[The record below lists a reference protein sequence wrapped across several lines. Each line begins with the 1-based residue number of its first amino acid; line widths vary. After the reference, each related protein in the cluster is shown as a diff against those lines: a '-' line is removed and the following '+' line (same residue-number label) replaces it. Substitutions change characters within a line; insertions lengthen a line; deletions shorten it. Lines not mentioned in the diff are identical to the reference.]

1 MAPAKAFSR
10 RFTPATMAT
19 VALAAGGKTALAAV
33 LFDTPYQVNPPAN
46 GVNTQTVS
54 GTEGFGAW
62 TATFANA
69 SGGRSRTVDT
79 TAAPG
84 SLLLSLSTS
93 TNFTIVAD
101 TFSFTATVPGD
112 VSSGLVSFDYD
123 YSEIDPDSSTFFA
136 YTKNGTPQTITTTT
150 GSAAFSFAVDP
161 GDTFGF
167 VLGSSYYFAN
177 SSVTITNFNAP
188 AVPEPAAL
196 TLLATGF
203 AGVIGL
209 RHRRRRRSVAT

>member
-1 MAPAKAFSR
+1 MAPAKAQSR

-46 GVNTQTVS
+46 GVDTETVS

-69 SGGRSRTVDT
+69 SGGRTRTVDT

-93 TNFTIVAD
+93 TNVNFFAD
-101 TFSFTATVPGD
+101 TFSFTATVPVD
-112 VSSGLVSFDYD
+112 VPSGLVSFDYNYVEND
-123 YSEIDPDSSTFFA
+123 FASAAEFA
-136 YTKNGTPQTITTTT
+136 YTLNGAPQTIALTT
-150 GSAAFSFAVDP
+150 GSSSFSFAVNP
-161 GDTFGF
+161 GNTFGF
-167 VLGSSYYFAN
+167 ALSGSYFATN

-188 AVPEPAAL
+188 AVPEPSAL
-196 TLLATGF
+196 MLLATGF
-203 AGVIGL
+203 AGVVGL
-209 RHRRRRRSVAT
+209 RYLRRRTTTAA